1 MPKRAPLTPLCT
13 AVLAAV
19 LLAAGASGRCVAA
32 AAPEHWTAVSQTAM
46 AITGDVRFT
55 PARIVFQ
62 NGRAMRIAAM
72 PRPRGFPAAATQLYR
87 VAPPSD
93 PVLLHGNRLCGAR
106 RVTYL
111 LVSRTRSPAGDVEL
125 SVYDAAHV
133 PANEGDGLCATY
145 FYQRIR

>member
-1 MPKRAPLTPLCT
+1 MM
-13 AVLAAV
+13 LAAV
-19 LLAAGASGRCVAA
+19 LAGSSEPCAAVTTA
-32 AAPEHWTAVSQTAM
+32 EHWTAVSRTAM

-55 PARIVFQ
+55 PAQIVFQ

-87 VAPPSD
+87 VAPPFD

-111 LVSRTRSPAGDVEL
+111 LVSRTRSAAGDVEL
-125 SVYDAAHV
+125 SVYNGAHV

-145 FYQRIR
+145 FYQRLK